1 MTFLLNC
8 SIFVVSAEDVGM
20 QEDDNIQTI
29 FSVSEGYY
37 VCPIQPGSS
46 EWDRLSIQERYA
58 VSSIDAGDVAAM
70 TTDAV
75 LLSVLNYPFIVN
87 IYVYDDINEGID
99 AVRMYCP
106 ALEELLNRSD
116 ACVVVARYLQACR
129 DQGSTDTTTYYVA
142 ARIYGYL
149 TSAADVAPRYMIEPD
164 TGYRMTYL
172 HTPNNTRVLVYI
184 NIPWDEVYTYDE
196 AYSVSL
202 DMEEIFGVTMIRN
215 PDRSYNCHSYAW
227 HSTSSNNPYWMGD
240 PSAYITDGS
249 YVSSS
254 AAVGSKIT
262 YKKSNG
268 VYWHSGIVTGNGEI
282 TSKWG
287 MLGLFEHG
295 LTNNPY
301 FQEAPTIN
309 YWTAA

>member
-1 MTFLLNC
+1 
-8 SIFVVSAEDVGM
+8 
-20 QEDDNIQTI
+20 
-29 FSVSEGYY
+29 
-37 VCPIQPGSS
+37 
-46 EWDRLSIQERYA
+46 
-58 VSSIDAGDVAAM
+58 
-70 TTDAV
+70 
-75 LLSVLNYPFIVN
+75 
-87 IYVYDDINEGID
+87 
-99 AVRMYCP
+99 
-106 ALEELLNRSD
+106 
-116 ACVVVARYLQACR
+116 
-129 DQGSTDTTTYYVA
+129 
-142 ARIYGYL
+142 
-149 TSAADVAPRYMIEPD
+149 
-164 TGYRMTYL
+164 MTYL

-268 VYWHSGIVTGNGEI
+268 AYWHSGIVTGNGEI